1 MIDGEHCS
9 DSSVPLRVAAL
20 VEQFWHRI
28 PGGTARATE
37 ETLSALIAAGSVEP
51 KLISAWHRSS
61 EGHRAPPALRPVT
74 TIPLPR
80 PALYEAWTRLDRPT
94 VERWVGPVDV
104 AWASS
109 MIPIASRAPLVATVH
124 DLEFL
129 ANPQLN
135 SARGRAFFPR
145 VWEATKDRAAMI
157 VCPSQ
162 VVADECAVNGVDTSR
177 LRVVPWGVRPP
188 ICPSEAAGRV
198 AAELGLP
205 DSFVLWV
212 GTVEP
217 RKNLPRLVEAMG
229 LLGDDLAL
237 AVVGPDG
244 WDVDGED
251 LLAPLGARVHRLGRV
266 DEYELSAL
274 YRSATVFALPS
285 LAEGFGLP
293 VLEAMAHGTPV
304 VTSRGTATEEVAGD
318 AGVLVDPTD
327 PASIAAGIE
336 AAASGD
342 TTTLQRIERGVTRAG
357 QLTWEHTAAR
367 YAEIFEAVAGRR

>member
-1 MIDGEHCS
+1 MIDVERC
-9 DSSVPLRVAAL
+9 DNSSVPLRVATL

-37 ETLSALIAAGSVEP
+37 ETLAALIEAESVEP
-51 KLISAWHRSS
+51 KLVSAWHRSS
-61 EGHRAPPALRPVT
+61 EGHRAPEALGPVT

-80 PALYEAWTRLDRPT
+80 PALYEAWTRFDRPA

-109 MIPIASRAPLVATVH
+109 MIPIPSRAPLVATVH

-129 ANPQLN
+129 TNPQLN

-145 VWEATKDRAAMI
+145 VWAATKNRAAMI
-157 VCPSQ
+157 VCPSR
-162 VVADECAVNGVDTSR
+162 VVADECAANGVDTTR

-188 ICPSEAAGRV
+188 ICPHDDAGRIV
-198 AAELGLP
+198 AELGLP
-205 DSFVLWV
+205 ESFVLWV

-217 RKNLPRLVEAMG
+217 RKNLPRLVEAM
-229 LLGDDLAL
+229 DRVDPDLSL

-244 WDVDGED
+244 WNVDGDD
-251 LLAPLGARVHRLGRV
+251 LLAPLGARVHRVGRV
-266 DEYELSAL
+266 DDYELSAL

-304 VTSRGTATEEVAGD
+304 VTSRGTATEEVAAD
-318 AGVLVDPTD
+318 AGALVDPTD
-327 PASIAAGIE
+327 PASIAAAIE
-336 AAASGD
+336 AAASGNA
-342 TTTLQRIERGVTRAG
+342 TTLQRIERGVTRAG

-367 YAEIFEAVAGRR
+367 YTAIFEAVAGTC